1 MTLQPYNPENL
12 DRFALRFLDLAAT
25 LRSMANTCREQGV
38 EDFALH
44 DKKASE
50 WCANLE
56 RWMHKV
62 QAELEMQVIDA
73 RAARRVREAS
83 RSN

>member
-1 MTLQPYNPENL
+1 MTLQPYGPENL

-25 LRSMANTCREQGV
+25 LRSMANACREQEV
-38 EDFALH
+38 EGFALH

-62 QAELEMQVIDA
+62 QAELEMQIIDTRTAKRA
-73 RAARRVREAS
+73 RETPS
-83 RSN
+83 SN